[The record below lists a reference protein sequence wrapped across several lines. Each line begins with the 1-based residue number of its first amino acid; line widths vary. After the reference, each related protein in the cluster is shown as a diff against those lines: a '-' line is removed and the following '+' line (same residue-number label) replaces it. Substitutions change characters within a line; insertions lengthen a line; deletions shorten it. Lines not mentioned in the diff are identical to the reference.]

1 MNFSLTVSGTTKSHV
16 SMTYADF
23 CITILATSNCPG
35 CSVPNQTPSQCA
47 NQIANTWSLTQAVPK
62 SVMNVPVLGGFLSG
76 LLGNTVTNVTGLFSG
91 TMGNTYGTFLGA
103 GPTLGVPVPSSA
115 PAGLKG
121 PTGVLIGAFA
131 TGAGEFVGAS
141 KALLDGAIY
150 LEGYSYC
157 KTGKY

>member
-1 MNFSLTVSGTTKSHV
+1 MCTTG
-16 SMTYADF
+16 
-23 CITILATSNCPG
+23 LAASAFGIAPNSCPG
-35 CSVPNQTPSQCA
+35 CSSPKQTPVQYA
-47 NQIANTWSLTQAVPK
+47 NQIANTWSLTQAVPN
-62 SVMNVPVLGGFLSG
+62 SVMNTPILGGFVSG
-76 LLGNTVTNVTGLFSG
+76 LLGNTVTNITGLFSG
-91 TMGNTYGTFLGA
+91 SVRNTYGTFLGA
-103 GPTLGVPVPSSA
+103 GPTLGVPVPSSS

-150 LEGYSYC
+150 LEAYNYC